1 MRINELY
8 DQIIWNDKNS
18 IVVLW
23 HTDDVQSIRPD
34 LTPDQCMEVLR
45 RAERNHDAENGI
57 NWGVLEYWADEIFPV
72 EEEEEEKVYK
82 DEGDWLKETVDDFM
96 SYLDEEE

>member
-23 HTDDVQSIRPD
+23 HTDDVKSLRPD
-34 LTPDQCMEVLR
+34 LDDDQCMEVLR
-45 RAERNHDAENGI
+45 KVERHHDPCLGI
-57 NWGVLEYWADEIFPV
+57 SWDTIEHWIGELFPV
-72 EEEEEEKVYK
+72 EEKVNK
-82 DEGDWLKETVDDFM
+82 DEGDWFKETVNDFM